1 MKKSRARQGDKKKR
15 TGAKMDCTVLETK
28 RGKGGAVSYELSCS
42 NITSEAMQSLRED
55 LQRVR
60 LDAGS
65 KRSSTKGKRST
76 SSKAPASKRK
86 RPAAKN
92 KRPASKNKRAK

>member
-1 MKKSRARQGDKKKR
+1 MKKSRAREASKKKR
-15 TGAKMDCTVLETK
+15 TGATMECTVLETK

-60 LDAGS
+60 LDAGGKRSASKS
-65 KRSSTKGKRST
+65 KRSA

-86 RPAAKN
+86 RPAAKS
-92 KRPASKNKRAK
+92 KRPASKSKRAK

>member
-1 MKKSRARQGDKKKR
+1 MKKSRASQSDKKKR
-15 TGAKMDCTVLETK
+15 PGAKMDCTVLQTK
-28 RGKGGAVSYELSCS
+28 RSKGGAVSYELSCS

-65 KRSSTKGKRST
+65 KRSSPKGKRSA
-76 SSKAPASKRK
+76 SSKAPASKSK
-86 RPAAKN
+86 RPAAKS
-92 KRPASKNKRAK
+92 KRQASKSKRAR